1 MKKNFAFFVF
11 MLIFSSFFGFAEK
24 LPGPR
29 DKIIGFDVGL
39 VTCIPVYGATSSP
52 YKNRVVIGSGGD
64 ISLKIGAPLKIL
76 FGYDL
81 IGDINW
87 DKNEHSNHLD
97 YAFWSGV
104 KVYPGIGGLN
114 GTLAYALG
122 ARTDFIDEKVFD
134 ENGDS
139 KTRSVVETTAWG
151 NGFKIGVEYD
161 FLYDS
166 NRRTMPALG
175 FFYRLMPRGNNN
187 YDNIFAFYINMG
199 F

>member
-24 LPGPR
+24 RPGPR

-39 VTCIPVYGATSSP
+39 VTCIPVYGGTSSP
-52 YKNRVVIGSGGD
+52 YKNRVVIGNDGD

-104 KVYPGIGGLN
+104 KIYPGIGGLN

-134 ENGDS
+134 ENGDL

>member
-24 LPGPR
+24 RPGPR

-39 VTCIPVYGATSSP
+39 VTCIPVYGDTSST
-52 YKNRVVIGSGGD
+52 YKNRVVIGNDGD

-104 KVYPGIGGLN
+104 KIYPGIGGLN
-114 GTLAYALG
+114 GTLAYAFG

>member
-24 LPGPR
+24 RPGPR
-29 DKIIGFDVGL
+29 DKIIGFDVGI
-39 VTCIPVYGATSSP
+39 VTCIPVYGDTSSL
-52 YKNRVVIGSGGD
+52 YKNRVVIGSDGD

-104 KVYPGIGGLN
+104 KIYPGIGGLN

-175 FFYRLMPRGNNN
+175 FFYRLMPSGNNN

>member
-24 LPGPR
+24 HPGPR

-39 VTCIPVYGATSSP
+39 VTCIPVYGDTSSP
-52 YKNRVVIGSGGD
+52 YKNRVVIGNDGD

-104 KVYPGIGGLN
+104 KIYPGIGGLN

>member
-24 LPGPR
+24 RPGPR

-39 VTCIPVYGATSSP
+39 VTCIPVYGGTSSP
-52 YKNRVVIGSGGD
+52 YKNRVVIGSDGD

-104 KVYPGIGGLN
+104 KVYLGIGGLN

>member
-24 LPGPR
+24 RPGPR

-39 VTCIPVYGATSSP
+39 VTCIPVYGDTSSP
-52 YKNRVVIGSGGD
+52 YKNRVVIGNDGD

-104 KVYPGIGGLN
+104 KIYPGIGGLN

-151 NGFKIGVEYD
+151 NGFRIGVEYD

>member
-24 LPGPR
+24 RPGPR

-39 VTCIPVYGATSSP
+39 VTCIPVYGDTSSP
-52 YKNRVVIGSGGD
+52 YKNRVVIGNDGD

-97 YAFWSGV
+97 YAFCSGV
-104 KVYPGIGGLN
+104 KIYPGIGGLN

-166 NRRTMPALG
+166 SRRTMPALG

>member
-24 LPGPR
+24 RSGPR

-39 VTCIPVYGATSSP
+39 VTCIPVYGDTSST
-52 YKNRVVIGSGGD
+52 YKNRVVIGNDGD

-104 KVYPGIGGLN
+104 KVYPRIGGLN